1 MEDEKRRNQTPT
13 VRKINYSK
21 LLLFSKL
28 SFKNNPHKNN
38 YLSSKSTSKKAYF
51 KPKKKPIH
59 INKKLIIITS
69 QIILLLNTSID
80 SSPHP
85 R

>member
-51 KPKKKPIH
+51 KLKKKPIH
-59 INKKLIIITS
+59 TNTKLLEEKDKKSTRIT
-69 QIILLLNTSID
+69 IKIRKRT
-80 SSPHP
+80 

>member
-51 KPKKKPIH
+51 KPIYHQNQHQKKH
-59 INKKLIIITS
+59 ILNLKKRQFT
-69 QIILLLNTSID
+69 
-80 SSPHP
+80 
-85 R
+85 